1 MKQAPSKNNTANFS
15 TNQRVGNNL
24 SEKQEHR
31 QQAIETAKLFDT
43 LPHLKNKPVR
53 YELSRQKNI

>member
-1 MKQAPSKNNTANFS
+1 MKQAPSKNNTAKFS

-24 SEKQEHR
+24 SDKQEQH

-43 LPHLKNKPVR
+43 LPHLKNGTIKYDLKR
-53 YELSRQKNI
+53 

>member
-1 MKQAPSKNNTANFS
+1 MKQAPSKNNTAKFS

-24 SEKQEHR
+24 SDKQEQR

-43 LPHLKNKPVR
+43 LPHLKNKPIK
-53 YELSRQKNI
+53 YLLKN

>member
-1 MKQAPSKNNTANFS
+1 MKHAPSNHSKRKMTNNQNTAICYS
-15 TNQRVGNNL
+15 D
-24 SEKQEHR
+24 KQEHR

-53 YELSRQKNI
+53 YELSSQKNI

>member
-1 MKQAPSKNNTANFS
+1 MKQAPSKNNTAKFS

-24 SEKQEHR
+24 SDKQEQR

>member
-1 MKQAPSKNNTANFS
+1 MKHAPSNHSKRKMTNNQNTAICY
-15 TNQRVGNNL
+15 
-24 SEKQEHR
+24 SEKQEQR

>member
-1 MKQAPSKNNTANFS
+1 MKHAPSKHSVRNTTKNQNTAICY
-15 TNQRVGNNL
+15 

-43 LPHLKNKPVR
+43 LPHLKNKPIIYDINR
-53 YELSRQKNI
+53 KP